1 MGRQVR
7 NEELRANET
16 NGTQQQRLDQQGAS
30 TARGR
35 DVSERADADSARAG
49 QAPSAR
55 ADRDDRQR
63 AQGNGNSAQPAE
75 GNGSGHPRA
84 RGEENGSMGRDQGR
98 DQGGGQGGSEGAQG
112 DYGRG
117 DQEGRSL
124 GATQGGR
131 RRWRHSPQTA
141 GDVMTRNPK
150 SVRPNDPVTQIAQLM
165 VDEDAGII
173 PVVDGGKLVGVV
185 TDRDIVCRMVVAGTD
200 PKTVKASDVMSVDV
214 ECVTERDSL
223 HEVLQIMGEHQVRR
237 VPVVAKDD
245 RLVGIISMADLAR
258 EADVD
263 EQLQG
268 AFEEI
273 SSERSFWS
281 QLR

>member
-16 NGTQQQRLDQQGAS
+16 NGTQQQQRLEQQGAS

-35 DVSERADADSARAG
+35 DVSERVDADGARAV

-63 AQGNGNSAQPAE
+63 AQGNGNSAQPTE
-75 GNGSGHPRA
+75 GNGRGHPRA
-84 RGEENGSMGRDQGR
+84 RDEENGSMGR
-98 DQGGGQGGSEGAQG
+98 DQGGGQGGSEIARG
-112 DYGRG
+112 DYDRG
-117 DQEGRSL
+117 DQEARSL

-141 GDVMTRNPK
+141 RDVMTRNPK
-150 SVRPNDPVTQIAQLM
+150 SVRPGDPVTQIAQLM

-273 SSERSFWS
+273 SSERNFWS

>member
-16 NGTQQQRLDQQGAS
+16 NGTQQRLEQQGAS
-30 TARGR
+30 TARGV
-35 DVSERADADSARAG
+35 DAGERADADGARAG

-55 ADRDDRQR
+55 ADRDDRQH
-63 AQGNGNSAQPAE
+63 AQGNGNSAQPIE
-75 GNGSGHPRA
+75 GNGSGHPRG
-84 RGEENGSMGRDQGR
+84 RREENGSMSR

-112 DYGRG
+112 DHGRG

-141 GDVMTRNPK
+141 RDVMTRNPK

-214 ECVTERDSL
+214 ECVTERDTL

-273 SSERSFWS
+273 SSERNFWS